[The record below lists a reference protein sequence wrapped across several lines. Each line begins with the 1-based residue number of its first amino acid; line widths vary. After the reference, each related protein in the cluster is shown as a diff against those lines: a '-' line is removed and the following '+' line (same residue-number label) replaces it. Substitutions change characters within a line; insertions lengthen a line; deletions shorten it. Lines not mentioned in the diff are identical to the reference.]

1 MKKGIG
7 KTISVIAILTMT
19 FQLGMPII
27 PVMQTK
33 VLAADITIPVE
44 TENIQPT
51 ASGEVST
58 ELSESA
64 NTTEEISRNYEIKDE
79 ETWDVSKNEDGS
91 VIAKWTVENRT

>member
-44 TENIQPT
+44 TENI
-51 ASGEVST
+51 
-58 ELSESA
+58 
-64 NTTEEISRNYEIKDE
+64 
-79 ETWDVSKNEDGS
+79 
-91 VIAKWTVENRT
+91 